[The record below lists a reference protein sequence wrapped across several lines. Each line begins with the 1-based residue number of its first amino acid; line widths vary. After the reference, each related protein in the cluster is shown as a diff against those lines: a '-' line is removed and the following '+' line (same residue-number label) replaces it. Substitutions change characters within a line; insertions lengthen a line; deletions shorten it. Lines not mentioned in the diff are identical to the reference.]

1 MMALCELPSLF
12 LGEQLL
18 SLKPFSLVLLKILLP
33 SLLFIF
39 VIFYVDYRSSV
50 ESKWQALI
58 KQQVSAVEAGRH
70 AIAEDIKHIVGDI
83 KILSSS
89 FQVFEYIDFDVKN
102 TLKNQ
107 FVFFSQN
114 KARYEQIRYLDNSGM
129 EIIRVDRGDNNI
141 SESINDQSLQDK
153 SKRYY
158 FNQAS
163 SLAKNSVYISSID
176 WNMENGEVELPFRP
190 TLRFAMPVFDKFARR
205 QGVIVI
211 NYSAS
216 HLISRFVDASSLY
229 QQQLFLVNNSGQ
241 LLYLKEENV
250 GAKWILGQVKRMKE
264 LHPNLWKEIKT
275 SLQGQ
280 IKVDNGYY
288 TFTSMK
294 PMSLVNIKSRK
305 DWILISQLLPAELS
319 AIKKAFIE
327 SRIPLYFLVSS
338 LCVLLAIIFT
348 RIKIYQQEILQ
359 TSKYEQRF
367 RQILEGLN
375 LAAVIIDPKG
385 RLIYANQ
392 NFLTQTGYASEAIID
407 QDWLLSIMVK
417 GRTREK
423 ERLARLIE
431 NPTKVKQ
438 IEFLILNHQGD
449 SRAYRWSSSF
459 FIDAIEHKKYLTL
472 IGSDITKQ
480 RELELERSKLFQ
492 AVEQAPVTVMITNV
506 KGVIT
511 YVNPNF
517 TKVTGYNSVEVL
529 GETPA
534 FLQSR
539 TIYQTN
545 TQALWQRITQGNTW
559 HGEFCNRKKN
569 GQDYWEVASI
579 SPVKNN
585 IGNIVAYVAVKRD
598 ITKERLLS
606 LKLAD
611 ENKDKIKH
619 EHDAVVGRMAY
630 MIAHDLRNPLSSVKM
645 TMQMLPNQIVN
656 ISEDVAELTE
666 ISLEQIYYMENILTS
681 LLAYARPDKNKY
693 EWLALTHIIDLVIAN
708 EKKVKTFQR
717 VKFSYNSESNL
728 PLIHADKTKM
738 QQVFQNLI
746 VNAVQA
752 SMSDKNSTS
761 QVDITVNKV
770 IMQSG
775 EKILI
780 NIINNGDSV
789 DPADVEKLFEPFYTT
804 KAKGTGL
811 GLAIV
816 KNIINYYHGDITLK
830 PLDNGGTCCTVML
843 PLTR

>member
-1 MMALCELPSLF
+1 MD
-12 LGEQLL
+12 
-18 SLKPFSLVLLKILLP
+18 LKQFSLTLFKILLP
-33 SLLFIF
+33 SLFFIF

-83 KILSSS
+83 RVLSSG
-89 FQVFEYIDFDVKN
+89 FRVFKFIDFEAKEA
-102 TLKNQ
+102 LKNQ
-107 FVFFSQN
+107 FLFFSEN
-114 KARYEQIRYLDNSGM
+114 KTRYAQIRYLDNSGM
-129 EIIRVDRGDNNI
+129 EVIRIDRDENNAVTLKD
-141 SESINDQSLQDK
+141 ELFLQDK
-153 SKRYY
+153 SNRYY
-158 FNQAS
+158 FEQAS
-163 SLAKNSVYISSID
+163 VLAKNSVYISSID
-176 WNMENGEVELPFRP
+176 WNMENGEIELPFRP
-190 TLRFAMPVFDKFARR
+190 TLRFAMPVFDKYSRR
-205 QGVIVI
+205 QGVVVI

-250 GAKWILGQVKRMKE
+250 GAKWVLGQVKRMKE

-280 IKVDNGYY
+280 IKIDNGYY

-294 PMSLVNIKSRK
+294 PMSLVNTKSRK
-305 DWILISQLLPAELS
+305 NWILISQLLPAELS
-319 AIKKAFIE
+319 AIKRAFIA
-327 SRIPLYFLVSS
+327 SRVPLYFLISS
-338 LCVLLAIIFT
+338 FCVLLAIIFT

-367 RQILEGLN
+367 RQILDGLN

-392 NFLTQTGYASEAIID
+392 HFLTQTGYPSEAIID

-417 GRTREK
+417 GRTREQ

-438 IEFLILNHQGD
+438 IEFQILNHQGD

-492 AVEQAPVTVMITNV
+492 AVEQAPVTVMITDV
-506 KGVIT
+506 KGIIT

-517 TKVTGYNSVEVL
+517 TKVTGYNSVEAL
-529 GETPA
+529 GKTPA

-539 TIYQTN
+539 TLYQTN
-545 TQALWQRITQGNTW
+545 TQALWQLITQGNTW

-569 GQDYWEVASI
+569 GQEYWEIASI
-579 SPVKNN
+579 SPVKNA

-606 LKLAD
+606 LKLDD
-611 ENKDKIKH
+611 ENKNKIKH

-645 TMQMLPNQIVN
+645 TLQMIPQQIVD
-656 ISEDVAELTE
+656 ISEEVTELTE
-666 ISLEQIYYMENILTS
+666 ISLEQISYMENILTS

-693 EWLALTHIIDLVIAN
+693 EWLALTHIIDLVIEN
-708 EKKVKTFQR
+708 EKKAKAFQA
-717 VKFSYNSESNL
+717 VNFSYNSESNV
-728 PLIHADKTKM
+728 PLIRADKTKM

-752 SMSDKNSTS
+752 SMSETKSTP

-770 IMQSG
+770 TMQSG

-780 NIINNGDSV
+780 SIINNGDSV
-789 DPADVEKLFEPFYTT
+789 EPSELEKLFEPFYTT

-816 KNIINYYHGDITLK
+816 KNIISYYHGDITLE